1 MEIAQLNKSSRD
13 RFIDALNNLCGEANE
28 AALHATDLLADSE
41 LIQARRELARI
52 MEIVEGKLMPLAAR
66 AASSADVEDGS

>member
-1 MEIAQLNKSSRD
+1 METVQSNRSPRD

-41 LIQARRELARI
+41 LMQARRELARI

-66 AASSADVEDGS
+66 AVRSADLENGS